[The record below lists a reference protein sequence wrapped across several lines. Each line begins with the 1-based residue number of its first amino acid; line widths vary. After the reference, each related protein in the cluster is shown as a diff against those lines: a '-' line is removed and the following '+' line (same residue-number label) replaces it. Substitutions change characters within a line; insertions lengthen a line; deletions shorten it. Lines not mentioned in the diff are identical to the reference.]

1 MTCKILLGCR
11 LVLSAPHLSISIM
24 SGGQGHGRA
33 GHGNASV
40 STLSTSK
47 YQERTACIGMQRISY
62 RTVGR
67 RAGGSVVFIMRDVF
81 SLYND
86 EGLHGTRE
94 LPER

>member
-24 SGGQGHGRA
+24 SRGKDTAELDMEMLQSAHCPQA
-33 GHGNASV
+33 N
-40 STLSTSK
+40 TK
-47 YQERTACIGMQRISY
+47 RTACIGMQRISY

-67 RAGGSVVFIMRDVF
+67 QARGSVAFIMRDVF